1 MKQVLIAGAGIGG
14 CAAAISFAQNGWKVT
29 VVEKL
34 KTIFTE
40 GAGILLYSN
49 ALKTLDQLNVLDQV
63 LKTGASMK
71 GDTVFLNSDSTEIGI
86 VNYKTVDT
94 KYPAYTGI
102 NRQLFLE
109 ILFNKAI
116 DLNVEFKFNT
126 SILSCSQTNDL
137 VTVVCDTT
145 TLTDYDLLV
154 VANGTNSNIRKM
166 LWPNSESTYT
176 GFGLWHSMHNL
187 HPSVNEKVTVV
198 MPDKKFGIIPI
209 SDTQMYIWG
218 SVAEPNKRWI
228 SREDQP
234 AVMASEFASLTG
246 YLKDVIDELD
256 KNSYVH
262 YTSVEEVTIDEAW
275 HKGRIVL
282 LGDAAHA
289 SLPFMAQGGAMAI
302 QDALV
307 LGNLCSNTDNIELAL
322 VEYKARRKPVVDTV
336 QQMCR
341 NIGKT
346 YGQSTVNLE
355 KAQEGLDKFYGNTDF
370 FN

>member
-1 MKQVLIAGAGIGG
+1 MKRVLIAGAGIGG

-40 GAGILLYSN
+40 GAGICLYSN

-63 LKTGASMK
+63 LRTGASMK
-71 GDTVFLNSDSTEIGI
+71 GDTVFLDSNSKEIGI
-86 VNYKTVDT
+86 VNYKTVDP

-109 ILFNKAI
+109 ILFKKAV
-116 DLNVEFKFNT
+116 DLNVDFKFDT
-126 SILSCSQTNDL
+126 SIISCSQTNNL
-137 VTVVCDTT
+137 VTAVCDNTI
-145 TLTDYDLLV
+145 LVDYDLFI
-154 VANGTNSNIRKM
+154 VANGTNSNIRKS
-166 LWPNSESTYT
+166 LWSDSDSAYS

-187 HPSVNEKVTVV
+187 HPSVTEKIIVV
-198 MPDKKFGIIPI
+198 MSDKRFGIIPI
-209 SDTQMYIWG
+209 SDTQMYVWG
-218 SVAEPNKRWI
+218 SIAEPNKRRI
-228 SREDQP
+228 NRKDQP
-234 AVMASEFASLTG
+234 AIMASEFASLTG
-246 YLKDVIDELD
+246 YLKDIINELGE
-256 KNSYVH
+256 NSYVH
-262 YTSVEEVTIDEAW
+262 YTSVEEVTVNETW

-289 SLPFMAQGGAMAI
+289 SLPFMAQGGAMAL

-307 LGNLCSNTDNIELAL
+307 LGTLCSNTESIESAL

-346 YGQSTVNLE
+346 YSQSTVNLE
-355 KAQEGLDKFYGNTDF
+355 KAQEGLDKFYSNTNF

>member
-1 MKQVLIAGAGIGG
+1 MKRVLIAGAGIGG
-14 CAAAISFAQNGWKVT
+14 CAAAISFAQHGWKVT

-40 GAGILLYSN
+40 GAGICLYSN
-49 ALKTLDQLNVLDQV
+49 ALKTLDQLDVLDQV

-71 GDTVFLNSDSTEIGI
+71 GTTVFLDSDSKEIGI

-109 ILFNKAI
+109 ILFNKAV
-116 DLNVEFKFNT
+116 DLNVDFKFDT
-126 SILSCSQTNDL
+126 SIISCSQTDNL

-145 TLTDYDLLV
+145 TLVDYDLFI
-154 VANGTNSNIRKM
+154 VANGTNSNIRKS
-166 LWPNSESTYT
+166 LWPDSDSTYS
-176 GFGLWHSMHNL
+176 GFGLWHSMHNM
-187 HPSVNEKVTVV
+187 HPSVTEKVTVV
-198 MPDKKFGIIPI
+198 MPDKRFGIIPM

-228 SREDQP
+228 DRIDQP
-234 AVMASEFASLTG
+234 AIMAKEFASLTG

-262 YTSVEEVTIDEAW
+262 YTSVDEVTINDAW
-275 HKGRIVL
+275 HKGRVVL

-289 SLPFMAQGGAMAI
+289 SLPFMAQGGAMAL

-307 LGNLCSNTDNIELAL
+307 LGNLCSNTEDIESAL

-346 YGQSTVNLE
+346 YSQSTVNLE
-355 KAQEGLDKFYGNTDF
+355 KAQEGLDKFYSNTDF